1 MSSVLTEKEIIRIMR
16 EEYATKLEKVERPES
31 PELEALRKELSVY
44 MKQQKKNGIKQKTPA
59 LVPGLIL
66 KNKSADEALYPVV
79 GVEYKVHGVN
89 STSTTLI
96 SPEGKKLVI
105 KNEKITSDFVID

>member
-1 MSSVLTEKEIIRIMR
+1 MSNVLTEKEIIRMMR
-16 EEYATKLEKVERPES
+16 EVYETKLKKVQRPES

-44 MKQQKKNGIKQKTPA
+44 MKQQTKSRVKQKTPV
-59 LVPGLIL
+59 LVPGLVL
-66 KNKSADEALYPVV
+66 KNKSADEALYPVI
-79 GVEYKVHGVN
+79 GVEYKIHGVN
-89 STSTTLI
+89 NTSTTLI